1 MVLKS
6 TKETAKWGKLIAALG
21 VCASI
26 ACSTQILPQL
36 IAQLASLDHD
46 HGVSLHASS
55 DGVDLVLTH
64 DHRSFPEN
72 DEAQALALSVSELAH
87 VVHIMTGP
95 TTAKQSASV
104 MVSNARDLVP
114 YFSTTIVTE
123 WRTFVPP
130 LPLVYSRPPP
140 DELSILPLHRS
151 TLLLI

>member
-1 MVLKS
+1 MKR
-6 TKETAKWGKLIAALG
+6 TTEIAKWCKLIAALG

-26 ACSTQILPQL
+26 ACSNQILPQL

-46 HGVSLHASS
+46 HGVSLHVSG

-64 DHRSFPEN
+64 NHHSFPEN
-72 DEAQALALSVSELAH
+72 NEAQALALSASEPAH

-95 TTAKQSASV
+95 ATAKQSASL
-104 MVSNARDLVP
+104 MVSKARDLVP
-114 YFSTTIVTE
+114 YFSTAIVTE

-130 LPLVYSRPPP
+130 LPLAYSRPPP
-140 DELSILPLHRS
+140 DEMSILPAHRS